1 MVNRWL
7 NQVGELT
14 EVFSNQNLN
23 GIEFRAVVEKELEVI
38 KQARVRAHDR
48 VSVEMDGSIANLA
61 KVFALWRNS
70 SVVVSCSQNLKDF
83 EREYLQQRAEIDFHW
98 DQHSIQK
105 HTRNLTETSHLSLKK
120 IVGPGLILFTSGTHS
135 LGVPCYYSL
144 GRLNHRIESLHRFI
158 PPRDLTV
165 SLCFMPLQFGHG
177 LIANCLMPLLA
188 GCHVILYPLQEILVP
203 DALREVTQKYQITF
217 VTGTPSIWRTL
228 LISNEALNWGESV
241 LRVHSASEPL
251 VDSLCHGLTH
261 RFENAEIYN
270 VYGLTEMGS
279 WVSGEHQ
286 GAGGKVG
293 SVGSGWGCEIRIGQG
308 GEVRLRSQG
317 IMDACRI
324 NETWEFYSGEDWFN
338 TGDIGVLDGDGR
350 LKVQGRVKNVIN
362 RAGVKISIEGLEE
375 LLLSNP
381 RVNEVCVFSKKD
393 EAVGEEVYAAI
404 MTDLSSNELHAWI
417 SSRIEFSKCPKDYY
431 FCQGIAKTS
440 RGKIDRRKVSQEFGK
455 LEGNG

>member
-14 EVFSNQNLN
+14 EGFSNQNLKA
-23 GIEFRAVVEKELEVI
+23 IEFRAVVEQELEVVR
-38 KQARVRAHDR
+38 QAGVRAHDR
-48 VSVEMDGSIANLA
+48 VSVEMNGSVANLA

-70 SVVVSCSQNLKDF
+70 SVVVSCSPNLKDF

-98 DQHSIQK
+98 GQHAIQR
-105 HTRNLTETSHLSLKK
+105 HTRELTEISHLSLKK
-120 IVGPGLILFTSGTHS
+120 IEGPGLILFTSGTHS

-158 PPRDLTV
+158 PHRDLTV

-177 LIANCLMPLLA
+177 LIANCLVPLLA
-188 GCHVILYPLQEILVP
+188 GCHVILYPLQDILVP
-203 DALREVTQKYQITF
+203 DALKEVIQKYQISF
-217 VTGTPSIWRTL
+217 VTGTSSIWRTL

-241 LRVHSASEPL
+241 LRVHSASEPF
-251 VDSLCHGLTH
+251 VDSLYHGLTQ
-261 RFENAEIYN
+261 RFKNAEIYN

-286 GAGGKVG
+286 GIGGKVG
-293 SVGSGWGCEIRIGQG
+293 GVGSGWGCEIRIGQG
-308 GEVRLRSQG
+308 GEVSLRSQG

-324 NETWEFYSGEDWFN
+324 DETWEFYSGEDWLN
-338 TGDIGVLDGDGR
+338 TGDIGALDGDGR
-350 LKVQGRVKNVIN
+350 LRVRGRVKNVIN
-362 RAGVKISIEGLEE
+362 RAGVKISIEGLEG
-375 LLLSNP
+375 LLLSHP
-381 RVNEVCVFSKKD
+381 RVNDVCVFSKRN

-404 MTDLSSNELHAWI
+404 TTDLSSNELHAWI
-417 SSRIEFSKCPKDYY
+417 SSRIESSKCPKIY
-431 FCQGIAKTS
+431 FFCRNIAKTD
-440 RGKIDRRKVSQEFGK
+440 RGKTDRRKVAQEFGK

>member
-14 EVFSNQNLN
+14 EGFSNQNLKA
-23 GIEFRAVVEKELEVI
+23 IEFRAVVDQELEVVR
-38 KQARVRAHDR
+38 QAGVRAHDR
-48 VSVEMDGSIANLA
+48 VSVEMDGSIASLA
-61 KVFALWRNS
+61 KVFALWRNG
-70 SVVVSCSQNLKDF
+70 SVAVSCSHNLKDF
-83 EREYLQQRAEIDFHW
+83 EREYLQQREEIDFHW
-98 DQHSIQK
+98 GQYSIQW
-105 HTRNLTETSHLSLKK
+105 HTRELTEISHLALKK
-120 IVGPGLILFTSGTHS
+120 IEGPGLILFTSGTHS

-158 PPRDLTV
+158 PPRDLAV

-188 GCHVILYPLQEILVP
+188 GCHVILYPLQDILVP
-203 DALREVTQKYQITF
+203 DTLKVVIQRYQITF

-251 VDSLCHGLTH
+251 FDSLCHGLTQ

-286 GAGGKVG
+286 GVGRKVRG
-293 SVGSGWGCEIRIGQG
+293 VGSGWGCEIRIGEE

-324 NETWEFYSGEDWFN
+324 DETWEFYSGEEWLN

-350 LKVQGRVKNVIN
+350 LRVRGRVKNVIN
-362 RAGVKISIEGLEE
+362 RAGVKISIEGLEG
-375 LLLSNP
+375 LLLSHP
-381 RVNEVCVFSKKD
+381 RVNDVCVFSKKN

-404 MTDLSSNELHAWI
+404 TTDLSSNELHAWI
-417 SSRIEFSKCPKDYY
+417 SSRIESSKCPKIYV
-431 FCQGIAKTS
+431 FCQNIAKTA
-440 RGKIDRRKVSQEFGK
+440 RGKTDRRKVAQEFGK